1 MMNKIKT
8 LLLVV
13 MVLAPL
19 VRSIGY
25 SNRYNSAPSADY
37 TLHTLYIFNFVKYIE
52 WPGTLKSIKIGV
64 VNSTQ
69 AEEALQKMVKAKS
82 TSAALLS
89 VVNTRDEAVLSECQI
104 IFVPSNSS
112 ELASRL
118 IERFSSQPILIVTE
132 EADMTKKGASVSFKV
147 ASDKLRFQLN
157 EETIKAKGLKVA
169 TALATLAEK

>member
-1 MMNKIKT
+1 
-8 LLLVV
+8 
-13 MVLAPL
+13 
-19 VRSIGY
+19 
-25 SNRYNSAPSADY
+25 
-37 TLHTLYIFNFVKYIE
+37 
-52 WPGTLKSIKIGV
+52 
-64 VNSTQ
+64 
-69 AEEALQKMVKAKS
+69 
-82 TSAALLS
+82 
-89 VVNTRDEAVLSECQI
+89 
-104 IFVPSNSS
+104 VPSNSS